1 MRIGV
6 LLRALCGCLLLFACI
21 TTSAMSQPE
30 PVPRMRDRAF
40 DKDSYIGF
48 ANQWREYIEKHGET
62 VDALINLGRAERY
75 SGDLEAAKRAGKR
88 AVELGPDNPS
98 ALVFYAECIMIDGGT
113 AEAEKLLERSRA
125 IAPDDG
131 DALMELAALHLRTGE
146 FEKATATLKTMFDR
160 KIISRPLQD
169 YGYNMLVGLPTGAVL
184 ITNGDND
191 TFPPLALQ
199 AGMNFR
205 TDVVVINWNL
215 LRLPEYAD
223 ALSRKHAYL
232 KSAEQPKTGTAAE
245 DPRTSIAQWIKDQK
259 VPLYIAVTVSEEHL
273 EELGLKPDPAIEEGL
288 SWRVAGKGLSA
299 EEAARLVLERF
310 RLDSATDWD
319 FAWDLAPE
327 LSSLT
332 MTNYVNSM
340 MRLVGRGGVS
350 ADSRC
355 RLLHRAAAIAE
366 FHHLDTEAQVKALLK
381 KCEAK

>member
-1 MRIGV
+1 
-6 LLRALCGCLLLFACI
+6 
-21 TTSAMSQPE
+21 
-30 PVPRMRDRAF
+30 
-40 DKDSYIGF
+40 
-48 ANQWREYIEKHGET
+48 
-62 VDALINLGRAERY
+62 
-75 SGDLEAAKRAGKR
+75 
-88 AVELGPDNPS
+88 
-98 ALVFYAECIMIDGGT
+98 
-113 AEAEKLLERSRA
+113 
-125 IAPDDG
+125 
-131 DALMELAALHLRTGE
+131 
-146 FEKATATLKTMFDR
+146 
-160 KIISRPLQD
+160 
-169 YGYNMLVGLPTGAVL
+169 
-184 ITNGDND
+184 
-191 TFPPLALQ
+191 
-199 AGMNFR
+199 
-205 TDVVVINWNL
+205 
-215 LRLPEYAD
+215 
-223 ALSRKHAYL
+223 
-232 KSAEQPKTGTAAE
+232 
-245 DPRTSIAQWIKDQK
+245 